1 MAYEFFKRRRY
12 EHLTEAEKPQWRE
25 ESRQWLRDQ
34 DWLDWID
41 SESEGRAL
49 FPYDP
54 TYHKNQFHIH
64 HDNLPF
70 YAETRR
76 DAAWL
81 QFMMTS

>member
-1 MAYEFFKRRRY
+1 MVYQRLPQ
-12 EHLTEAEKPQWRE
+12 HPTQAEVDQWAQALRQRIADRE
-25 ESRQWLRDQ
+25 WLN
-34 DWLDWID
+34 WLD

-64 HDNLPF
+64 HDNLAF